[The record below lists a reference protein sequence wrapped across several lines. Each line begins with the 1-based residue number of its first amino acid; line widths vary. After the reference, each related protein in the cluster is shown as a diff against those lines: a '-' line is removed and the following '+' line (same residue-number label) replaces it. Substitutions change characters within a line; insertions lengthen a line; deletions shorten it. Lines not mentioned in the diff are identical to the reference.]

1 MGLRIGF
8 GYDLHQLT
16 ENRPLILGGVN
27 IPFKKGLKGH
37 SDADVL
43 LHAISDAIL
52 GAMALGDI
60 GTYFPDTSPEYK
72 NMDSRIIIN
81 EIVTKMTNNLY
92 QIENVD
98 STIIAEAPKLIT
110 YISEMRKSVAGILHL
125 EKSQVSVK
133 ATTNEKM
140 GYLGENK
147 AIAVHAVVLLSN
159 ANQHTA

>member
-140 GYLGENK
+140 GYLGEK
-147 AIAVHAVVLLSN
+147 
-159 ANQHTA
+159 TA